1 MYSFSFSD
9 AIILPLETLTYH
21 RVLLIEEIEPSFFSD
36 ILLSQFALNV
46 NDHYLMEQMTSR
58 KEKVEFLITKI
69 AEKPENLPVF
79 CQALRD
85 TECTKVLQECSRASS
100 YAIQLPSRCIV

>member
-21 RVLLIEEIEPSFFSD
+21 KVLLVEEIEPSFFSD

-46 NDHYLMEQMTSR
+46 QDHYLMEQMASR
-58 KEKVEFLITKI
+58 GEKVEFLITKI

-85 TECTKVLQECSRASS
+85 TGCTKVLQECSRASS